1 MWTIQNGFSSD
12 QHVPMIMLVPVP
24 LLGLSFCNVCFD
36 HYLENKIQILN
47 IREILN
53 EGHRSFQLGDCY
65 FDMFWLSINLS
76 SALGS
81 GMPSTSPPIIEGRKL
96 FSNVARL
103 GFAAAHDSPS
113 LKYEGLLDSTG
124 SIEDTGETSRIQGML
139 ERNQLIIF

>member
-1 MWTIQNGFSSD
+1 
-12 QHVPMIMLVPVP
+12 
-24 LLGLSFCNVCFD
+24 
-36 HYLENKIQILN
+36 
-47 IREILN
+47 
-53 EGHRSFQLGDCY
+53 
-65 FDMFWLSINLS
+65 
-76 SALGS
+76 
-81 GMPSTSPPIIEGRKL
+81 MPSTSPPIIEGRKL